1 MGQRRIAIFAC
12 SAALGALLGSASL
25 AQNSTGTAGQ
35 AQLPPGR
42 GMGLIY
48 SDVAKQNDIR
58 LYKALTDEYDRCDRA
73 AFNHDLQNLAA
84 LADILQN
91 KENTERMAAIN
102 DLRVSGK
109 YKTDAALNKALDKQR
124 DSADT
129 LFGQYYN
136 DSIAINH
143 QLAYFRG
150 LSWAKCAEKSA
161 TTYTAPSKLETM
173 TYTTPLKSE
182 TKIAPGAPTEK
193 TAGANLKI
201 DPKSSGAKP
210 LTLEP
215 KTYGGSGEPLKY
227 APPADTK
234 TGLELKG
241 AGAKPPTLNV
251 PAKTAPSAPPLTCP
265 KGQKVIIIEG
275 KARCSGAAAAA
286 AALGG

>member
-1 MGQRRIAIFAC
+1 MGQRRIASIAC
-12 SAALGALLGSASL
+12 SAALSALLGSASL

-48 SDVAKQNDIR
+48 SDVAQQNDGR
-58 LYKALTDEYDRCDRA
+58 LYKALTGEYNRCDRA

-91 KENTERMAAIN
+91 KENTERAAAIN
-102 DLRVSGK
+102 DLRASGK

-124 DSADT
+124 DSANT
-129 LFGQYYN
+129 TFGQYYN
-136 DSIAINH
+136 DSVTVNQ
-143 QLAYFRG
+143 QLAYFRS

-161 TTYTAPSKLETM
+161 TTYTAPSKSETK
-173 TYTTPLKSE
+173 TYTSPLKSE
-182 TKIAPGAPTEK
+182 INIAPGAPTEK

-201 DPKSSGAKP
+201 DPKTSDAKP

-215 KTYGGSGEPLKY
+215 KTYGGSGESLKF
-227 APPADTK
+227 APPVGTK
-234 TGLELKG
+234 TGLELKDT
-241 AGAKPPTLNV
+241 GAKPPTLNV

-265 KGQKVIIIEG
+265 KGQKVVIIEG
-275 KARCSGAAAAA
+275 KARCSGAVAAA